1 MKMAAE
7 ANASLLR
14 QHAAVILARQA
25 AMRIIKKQIRAEGR
39 LRLSTIPQAVLN
51 RLAIELVEACP
62 QLVAAAANDPIVLQM
77 TAPRRPTTDHFQVT
91 S

>member
-62 QLVAAAANDPIVLQM
+62 NSWP
-77 TAPRRPTTDHFQVT
+77 PPPTIPSFCR
-91 S
+91 